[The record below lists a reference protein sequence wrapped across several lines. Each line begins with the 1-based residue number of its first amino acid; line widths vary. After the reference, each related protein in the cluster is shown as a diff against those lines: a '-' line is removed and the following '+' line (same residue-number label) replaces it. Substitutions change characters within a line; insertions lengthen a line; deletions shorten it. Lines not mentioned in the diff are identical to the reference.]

1 MICLRY
7 IFLLLTLQPGGG
19 APITAQ
25 GAALLCAPDGPC
37 CPYPQPIRLCNPSNG
52 HCLRDHITH
61 CYPYHIYRMFITSTT
76 EVTRSTTEAVK
87 EHSEQ
92 DCPHL
97 PRRVRQICRDICSY
111 SFHLLPSKLKKSPNK
126 ASFCDVQMSSVSQW
140 VQSAGMGLPQLHTSV
155 CSGQCQ

>member
-1 MICLRY
+1 MSQIYL
-7 IFLLLTLQPGGG
+7 PPPDPAAWGG

-97 PRRVRQICRDICSY
+97 PKRVRQICREICSY

-126 ASFCDVQMSSVSQW
+126 ASFCDVQMSSVSQ
-140 VQSAGMGLPQLHTSV
+140 
-155 CSGQCQ
+155 